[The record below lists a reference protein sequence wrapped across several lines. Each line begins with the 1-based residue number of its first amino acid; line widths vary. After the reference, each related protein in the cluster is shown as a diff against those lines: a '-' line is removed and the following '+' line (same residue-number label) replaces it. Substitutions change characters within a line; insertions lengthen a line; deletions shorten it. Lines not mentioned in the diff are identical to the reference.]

1 MTGVNFSPSPLSICL
16 KRVGLVQGSVFI
28 KIDSGANPLRQS
40 PFPSLTPVALTVSAA
55 NSPALN
61 NPVGRQ
67 PWPGLIEAYRQ
78 YLPVT
83 DTTPVVTLLE
93 GNTPLIPVPA
103 IAQIVGK
110 QVRVLVKYDGL
121 NPTGSFKDRGM
132 TMAISKA
139 KEAGA
144 KAVICASTGNTSAA
158 AAAYARRGGMRA
170 FVLIPD
176 GYVALGKLAQ
186 ALLYGAE
193 VLAIKGN
200 FDRALE
206 IVREMAENYPVT
218 LVNSVNP
225 YRLEGQKTAA
235 FEVVEAL
242 GNAPD
247 WLCIP
252 VGNAGNITAYWMG
265 FCQYHQEGKCDR
277 LPRMM
282 GFQAAGASPLV
293 TGQAVPNP
301 ETLATAIRIG
311 NPANWERAIATQQA
325 SMGQFNAVTD
335 AEILEAYRLLASEEG
350 IFCEPASAASVA
362 GLLKVKDQ
370 VPAGATV
377 VCVLTGNGLKDPDTA
392 IKHSQN
398 SFKQGI
404 EPDLATVAQVMG
416 F

>member
-1 MTGVNFSPSPLSICL
+1 VTLSL
-16 KRVGLVQGSVFI
+16 
-28 KIDSGANPLRQS
+28 
-40 PFPSLTPVALTVSAA
+40 SAA
-55 NSPALN
+55 KSH
-61 NPVGRQ
+61 RQ
-67 PWPGLIEAYRQ
+67 PWLGLIEQYRE
-78 YLPVT
+78 YLPVSEK
-83 DTTPVVTLLE
+83 TPVVTLLE

-103 IAQIVGK
+103 LAERIGR
-110 QVRVLVKYDGL
+110 QVRVFVKYDGL

-158 AAAYARRGGMRA
+158 AAAYARRGGMNA

-200 FDRALE
+200 FDQALE
-206 IVREMAENYPVT
+206 IVREMAISYPVT

-235 FEVVEAL
+235 FEIVDVL

-265 FCQYHQEGKCDR
+265 FCQYHQGKKCDR

-282 GFQAAGASPLV
+282 GFQAAGAAPLIL
-293 TGQAVPNP
+293 GHPIAHP

-311 NPANWERAIATQQA
+311 NPASWEKAIAVKSA
-325 SMGQFNAVTD
+325 SMGNFYAVTD
-335 AEILEAYRLLASEEG
+335 EEILDAYRLLASEEG

-362 GLLKVKDQ
+362 GMLQVKDQ
-370 VPAGATV
+370 IPTGATV

-392 IKHSQN
+392 IKHNHSK
-398 SFKQGI
+398 FKQGI
-404 EPDLATVAQVMG
+404 APELGAVAEAMG

>member
-1 MTGVNFSPSPLSICL
+1 MIINPPGSQRVPPSPT
-16 KRVGLVQGSVFI
+16 RT
-28 KIDSGANPLRQS
+28 AWR
-40 PFPSLTPVALTVSAA
+40 
-55 NSPALN
+55 
-61 NPVGRQ
+61 
-67 PWPGLIEAYRQ
+67 GLIEEYRQ

-83 DTTPVVTLLE
+83 DSTPVVTLCE
-93 GNTPLIPVPA
+93 GNTPLIPVPS
-103 IAQIVGK
+103 IAAEIGK
-110 QVRVLVKYDGL
+110 QVKVYIKYDGL

-132 TMAISKA
+132 TMAVTKA

-158 AAAYARRGGMRA
+158 AAAYARRAGMRA

-206 IVREMAENYPVT
+206 LVRDMADQHPVT

-225 YRLEGQKTAA
+225 YRLQGQKTAA
-235 FEVVEAL
+235 FEVTDGL
-242 GNAPD
+242 GDAPD

-265 FCQYHQEGKCDR
+265 FNEYFKARRCTK

-282 GFQAAGASPLV
+282 GFQAAGSAPFV
-293 TGQAVPNP
+293 KGEIVKDP
-301 ETLATAIRIG
+301 ETIATAIRIG
-311 NPANWERAIATQQA
+311 NPANWDKALAVRSSSNGE
-325 SMGQFNAVTD
+325 FNAVTD
-335 AEILEAYRLLASEEG
+335 EEILSAYQKLAANEG

-362 GLLKVKDQ
+362 GLLKKKDA
-370 VPAGATV
+370 VPFGATI
-377 VCVLTGNGLKDPDTA
+377 VCVLTGNGLKDPDSA
-392 IKHSQN
+392 IKRSGSDQ
-398 SFKQGI
+398 FYQGV
-404 EPDLATVAQVMG
+404 EPELGAIAKIMG
-416 F
+416 FA

>member
-1 MTGVNFSPSPLSICL
+1 MTLSL
-16 KRVGLVQGSVFI
+16 PVTSSQ
-28 KIDSGANPLRQS
+28 QS
-40 PFPSLTPVALTVSAA
+40 WS
-55 NSPALN
+55 
-61 NPVGRQ
+61 
-67 PWPGLIEAYRQ
+67 GLIETYRP

-83 DTTPVVTLLE
+83 ENTPVITLLE
-93 GNTPLIPVPA
+93 GNTPLIPLPA
-103 IAQIVGK
+103 LQERIGR
-110 QVRVLVKYDGL
+110 QVQVWAKYDGL

-158 AAAYARRGGMRA
+158 AAAYAKRGGMRA
-170 FVLIPD
+170 FVLIPE

-193 VLAIKGN
+193 ILAIKGN
-200 FDRALE
+200 FDQALE
-206 IVREMAENYPVT
+206 IVREMATNYPVT
-218 LVNSVNP
+218 LVNSLNP

-235 FEVVEAL
+235 FEVVETL
-242 GNAPD
+242 GDAPD

-252 VGNAGNITAYWMG
+252 VGNAGNLTAYWMG
-265 FCQYHQEGKCDR
+265 FCQYHAMEKCTR

-282 GFQAAGASPLV
+282 GFQASGASPLI
-293 TGQAVPNP
+293 TGKPVANP
-301 ETLATAIRIG
+301 DTLATAIRIG
-311 NPANWERAIATQQA
+311 NPANWQKAIAVKEA
-325 SMGQFNAVTD
+325 SMGEFNAVTD
-335 AEILEAYRLLASEEG
+335 EEILDAYRLLASEEG

-362 GLLKVKDQ
+362 GMLKVKDKI
-370 VPAGATV
+370 PTGAKV

-398 SFKQGI
+398 SFQQGI
-404 EPDLATVAQVMG
+404 APEIHAVAKAMG

>member
-1 MTGVNFSPSPLSICL
+1 MVLNFSAADAS
-16 KRVGLVQGSVFI
+16 
-28 KIDSGANPLRQS
+28 NQS
-40 PFPSLTPVALTVSAA
+40 DAPRYPT
-55 NSPALN
+55 N
-61 NPVGRQ
+61 
-67 PWPGLIEAYRQ
+67 WPGLIEAYRPF
-78 YLPVT
+78 LPVS
-83 DTTPVVTLLE
+83 DSTPVITLLE

-103 IAQIVGK
+103 IAQKIGRGVK
-110 QVRVLVKYDGL
+110 VLVKYDGL

-139 KEAGA
+139 KEDGE

-158 AAAYARRGGMRA
+158 AAAYALRAGMRS

-193 VLAIKGN
+193 VIALEGN
-200 FDRALE
+200 FDDCLTIVQAL
-206 IVREMAENYPVT
+206 ADNYPVA

-235 FEVVEAL
+235 FEIVDTL
-242 GNAPD
+242 GDAPD

-265 FCQYHQEGKCDR
+265 FKEYHNWEKCSH
-277 LPRMM
+277 LPKMM
-282 GFQAAGASPLV
+282 GFQAAGSAPIIA
-293 TGQAVPNP
+293 GHPIEKP

-311 NPANWERAIATQQA
+311 NPVNWEKAIAVQQA
-325 SMGQFNAVTD
+325 SQGEFNAVTD
-335 AEILEAYRLLASEEG
+335 EEILEAYRLLASQEG

-362 GLLKVKDQ
+362 GLLKVKEQ
-370 VPAGATV
+370 VPDEATV
-377 VCVLTGNGLKDPDTA
+377 VCVLTGNGLKDPDCA
-392 IKHSQN
+392 IAHSNN
-398 SFKQGI
+398 SVRSGI
-404 EPDLATVAQVMG
+404 KPDLDAVARAIG

>member
-1 MTGVNFSPSPLSICL
+1 MTLSL
-16 KRVGLVQGSVFI
+16 S
-28 KIDSGANPLRQS
+28 S
-40 PFPSLTPVALTVSAA
+40 A
-55 NSPALN
+55 NSS
-61 NPVGRQ
+61 VGSA
-67 PWPGLIEAYRQ
+67 PKAVSWPGLIEAYRP

-83 DTTPVVTLLE
+83 DQTPVVTLHE

-103 IAQIVGK
+103 IAEQIGR
-110 QVRVLVKYDGL
+110 QVRVFVKYDGL

-132 TMAISKA
+132 TLAISKA

-144 KAVICASTGNTSAA
+144 QAVICASTGNTSAA

-170 FVLIPD
+170 FVLIPE

-193 VLAIKGN
+193 VLAIQGN

-206 IVREMAENYPVT
+206 IVREMAETHPVT

-235 FEVVEAL
+235 FEIVDVL

-252 VGNAGNITAYWMG
+252 VGNAGNISAYWMG
-265 FCQYHQEGKCDR
+265 FCQYHQEGRCDR

-282 GFQAAGASPLV
+282 GFQAAGAAPLIS
-293 TGQAVPNP
+293 GVPVEHP

-311 NPANWERAIATQQA
+311 NPANWEKAIAVKDA
-325 SMGQFNAVTD
+325 SQGAFNPVTD
-335 AEILEAYRLLASEEG
+335 EEILEAYRLLASQEG
-350 IFCEPASAASVA
+350 VFCEPASAASVA
-362 GLLKVKDQ
+362 GMLKVKDQ
-370 VPAGATV
+370 IPTGATV
-377 VCVLTGNGLKDPDTA
+377 VCVLTGNGLKDPDSA
-392 IKHSQN
+392 IKHSANQ
-398 SFKQGI
+398 FKQGI
-404 EPDLATVAQVMG
+404 APDLTAVAQAMG

>member
-1 MTGVNFSPSPLSICL
+1 MTLSL
-16 KRVGLVQGSVFI
+16 
-28 KIDSGANPLRQS
+28 
-40 PFPSLTPVALTVSAA
+40 SAA
-55 NSPALN
+55 TSN
-61 NPVGRQ
+61 RQ
-67 PWPGLIEAYRQ
+67 VWKGLIEEYRQ

-83 DTTPVVTLLE
+83 ETTPVVTLHE
-93 GNTPLIPVPA
+93 GNTPLISVPA
-103 IAQIVGK
+103 IAQRIGR

-144 KAVICASTGNTSAA
+144 KAVICASTGNTSAS
-158 AAAYARRGGMRA
+158 AAAYAKRGGMRA
-170 FVLIPD
+170 FVLIPE

-193 VLAIKGN
+193 VLAIKSN
-200 FDRALE
+200 FDSALK
-206 IVREMAENYPVT
+206 IVREMATTHPVT

-235 FEVVEAL
+235 FEVIEAL
-242 GNAPD
+242 GDAPD

-265 FCQYHQEGKCDR
+265 FCQYHAAGKCDR

-282 GFQAAGASPLV
+282 GFQAAGASPLI
-293 TGQAVPNP
+293 TGKPVAEP

-311 NPANWERAIATQQA
+311 NPANWERAIAVQSA

-335 AEILEAYRLLASEEG
+335 AEILAAYRILASEEG

-362 GLLKVKDQ
+362 GMLKVKDQ
-370 VPAGATV
+370 IPTGATV

-392 IKHSQN
+392 IKYSQN

-404 EPDLATVAQVMG
+404 EPNVVAVAEAMG

>member
-1 MTGVNFSPSPLSICL
+1 MIASLSL
-16 KRVGLVQGSVFI
+16 A
-28 KIDSGANPLRQS
+28 DSKL
-40 PFPSLTPVALTVSAA
+40 
-55 NSPALN
+55 NS
-61 NPVGRQ
+61 
-67 PWPGLIEAYRQ
+67 WPGLIEAYRR

-83 DTTPVVTLLE
+83 SDTPVVTLLE

-103 IAQIVGK
+103 IASQIGR
-110 QVRVLVKYDGL
+110 QVRVFVKFDGL

-132 TMAISKA
+132 TLAISKA

-144 KAVICASTGNTSAA
+144 QAVICASTGNTSAS

-200 FDRALE
+200 FDDALN
-206 IVREMAENYPVT
+206 IVREMAQSYPVT

-225 YRLEGQKTAA
+225 YRLEGQKTGA
-235 FEVVEAL
+235 FEVVDAL

-277 LPRMM
+277 LPQMM
-282 GFQAAGASPLV
+282 GFQAAGAAPIV
-293 TGQAVPNP
+293 TGKPVAHP
-301 ETLATAIRIG
+301 ETIATAIRIG
-311 NPANWERAIATQQA
+311 NPASWEKAIAAQQA
-325 SMGQFNAVTD
+325 SQGAFNAVTD
-335 AEILEAYRLLASEEG
+335 AEILAAYRLLASEEG

-362 GLLKVKDQ
+362 GMLKVKDQ
-370 VPAGATV
+370 IPNGATV

-392 IKHSQN
+392 IKHCENQ
-398 SFKQGI
+398 FKSGV
-404 EPDLATVAQVMG
+404 EPVLSAVAEVMG

>member
-1 MTGVNFSPSPLSICL
+1 MTLSL
-16 KRVGLVQGSVFI
+16 
-28 KIDSGANPLRQS
+28 
-40 PFPSLTPVALTVSAA
+40 SAA
-55 NSPALN
+55 ESHAKGAIPSAGDRLAA
-61 NPVGRQ
+61 PKG
-67 PWPGLIEAYRQ
+67 WPGLIETYRR
-78 YLPVT
+78 YLPVS
-83 DTTPVVTLLE
+83 DTTPVVTLQE
-93 GNTPLIPVPA
+93 GNTPLIPVPS
-103 IAQIVGK
+103 IAQLLGR
-110 QVRVLVKYDGL
+110 QVRVFVKYDGL

-139 KEAGA
+139 KESGA
-144 KAVICASTGNTSAA
+144 QAVICASTGNTSAS

-186 ALLYGAE
+186 ALVYGAE
-193 VLAIKGN
+193 VLSIKGN

-206 IVREMAENYPVT
+206 IVQEMSAHYPVT
-218 LVNSVNP
+218 LVNSLNP

-235 FEVVEAL
+235 FEIADAL
-242 GNAPD
+242 GDAPD
-247 WLCIP
+247 WLCLP

-265 FCQYHQEGKCDR
+265 FCQYHQAGICQK

-282 GFQAAGASPLV
+282 GFQAAGAAPLV
-293 TGQAVPNP
+293 TGKRVAHP

-311 NPANWERAIATQQA
+311 NPASWEKAVAAAAA
-325 SMGQFNAVTD
+325 SQGQFNAVTD
-335 AEILEAYRLLASEEG
+335 AEILDAYRLLASSEG

-392 IKHSQN
+392 INHSN
-398 SFKQGI
+398 NPLKQGV
-404 EPDLATVAQVMG
+404 EPVLSEVASVMG